1 MRDVTIFLLDERK
14 DRIIDY
20 LEKWYFKNKRR
31 MNNEEIKYVAE
42 LLKCD
47 E

>member
-31 MNNEEIKYVAE
+31 MNNDEI
-42 LLKCD
+42 
-47 E
+47 